1 MEDKNDMGFWIFPLE
16 NPEYYRL
23 QPLQENQDSLFYI
36 LWIQEIH
43 SSISSEVMKLLPIK
57 SDSILLVD
65 PPLIPFFLSLHLKG
79 QLIVFSEFFCKTKE
93 NMDLLKL
100 VFFRPHAEGVLAI
113 EPFNDSQRECLHLM
127 EMEYAALYDSFQP
140 AILLNLLSNFLLLTT
155 NYTHYNEHL
164 AQSHFLNYAL
174 QFENLV
180 EKYVLTEK
188 RISFYTLKIGIT
200 EKTLTKSLQLIFNT
214 SPKTIIKNRIIFM
227 VKRSL
232 VFSDK
237 SITQIAHESGFDVS
251 YFVKFFSQE
260 TGMSPKTFREK
271 YAAQFNIQVHT

>member
-1 MEDKNDMGFWIFPLE
+1 MEDKNDMGFWIFRME

-23 QPLQENQDSLFYI
+23 HQVQENQDSLFYI

-43 SSISSEVMKLLPIK
+43 SSISSEIMEVLYVKP
-57 SDSILLVD
+57 DSILLID
-65 PPLIPFFLSLHLKG
+65 PLLIPFFFSLHLKG
-79 QLIVFSEFFCKTKE
+79 QLIVFSESFCKTKE

-127 EMEYAALYDSFQP
+127 EMEYAAPYDSFEP

-155 NYTHYNEHL
+155 SYTHYNEHL
-164 AQSHFLNYAL
+164 AHSHFLNYAL

-188 RISFYTLKIGIT
+188 KVSFYTLKIGIT

-214 SPKTIIKNRIIFM
+214 SPKTIIKNRIIFR

-232 VFSDK
+232 IFSDK
-237 SITQIAHESGFDVS
+237 NITQIAHEAGFDVS

-260 TGMSPKTFREK
+260 TGMSPKAFREK
-271 YAAQFNIQVHT
+271 YVALVNI